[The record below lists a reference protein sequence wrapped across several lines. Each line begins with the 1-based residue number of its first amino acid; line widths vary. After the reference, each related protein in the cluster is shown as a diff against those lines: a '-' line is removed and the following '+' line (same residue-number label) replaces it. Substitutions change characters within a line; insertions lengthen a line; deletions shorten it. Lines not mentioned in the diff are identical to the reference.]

1 MAYIWFPCSNFSIHL
16 LNDLRFLDNV
26 FFSLLQKN
34 SYCNYC
40 KYTFYQG
47 SEITVFLFLFIKGVV
62 PYHGQAS
69 GPTGRPGLSRHY
81 GPPMSVPPGM
91 PGRSAVVSI
100 L

>member
-1 MAYIWFPCSNFSIHL
+1 MKKKTLSKNL
-16 LNDLRFLDNV
+16 K
-26 FFSLLQKN
+26 SLSKWILKLEQN
-34 SYCNYC
+34 NYCNYC

-81 GPPMSVPPGM
+81 GPPKF
-91 PGRSAVVSI
+91 
-100 L
+100 LN